1 MGIAVSGCETKT
13 ESIKESEVVKLERP
27 AVVESGD
34 EALKLLKEGNER
46 FAEDKLAEKD
56 LGMGKREELV
66 KGQKP
71 FAIILGCSDSRV
83 PPEAVFDQ
91 GLGDLFTIRVAGN
104 VDDTISLGSIEYAAE
119 HLHVPLL
126 VVMGH
131 SGCGAVQATV
141 EGGEIPPNIGAIAS
155 KIEPSVEVA
164 KAKEKEESAIIE
176 EAVVENVKAV
186 VKDIEANSPIVKE
199 LMEKGEFKVVGAK
212 YDLASG
218 KVEFLEEK

>member
-1 MGIAVSGCETKT
+1 M
-13 ESIKESEVVKLERP
+13 
-27 AVVESGD
+27 
-34 EALKLLKEGNER
+34 LKEGNAR

-56 LGMGKREELV
+56 LGGSKREELV

-83 PPEAVFDQ
+83 PPEDVFDQ
-91 GLGDLFTIRVAGN
+91 GLGDLFVIRVAGN

-119 HLHVPLL
+119 HLNVPLL

-155 KIEPSVEVA
+155 KIEPSVEIA
-164 KAKEKEESAIIE
+164 KSRDKEESAIIE
-176 EAVVENVKAV
+176 DAVVENVKAV

-199 LMEKGEFKVVGAK
+199 LIEKGKFKVVGAK
-212 YDLASG
+212 YELATG
-218 KVEFLEEK
+218 EVEFLEVD